1 MQIGADH
8 PVCELRHIVF
18 AEVNDQAIILAVQQF
33 AVPIRRLLA
42 ELAGHSHISTTQQYI
57 DVNAEQLANAVE
69 LL

>member
-33 AVPIRRLLA
+33 AVPIRPFRLAL
-42 ELAGHSHISTTQQYI
+42 LGGHQQFGI
-57 DVNAEQLANAVE
+57 MLKAH
-69 LL
+69 